1 MTEQSNDDEL
11 TRAFAEWRE
20 DDARTVPSF
29 EATLAAARAKDA
41 TREGEAA
48 PAARTLPTW
57 LRAAAA
63 LVLFVGGSWAVIRSR
78 TPAAPVVSIT
88 TWRSPTDFLLTGATD
103 PLLSTRFP
111 TATSGLTTLGAHAP
125 TRSTP

>member
-1 MTEQSNDDEL
+1 MTDQWNDDEL
-11 TRAFAEWRE
+11 TRAFSEWRE
-20 DDARTVPSF
+20 DDARSVPSF
-29 EATLAAARAKDA
+29 EKTLEAARAKGASRDA
-41 TREGEAA
+41 EAPPTTRTFPG
-48 PAARTLPTW
+48 W

-63 LVLFVGGSWAVIRSR
+63 LVLVVGGGWAVIRSR
-78 TPAAPVVSIT
+78 MPATPIVSIT
-88 TWRSPTDFLLTGATD
+88 EWRSPTDFLLTGATD